1 MRRSAS
7 GSDELC
13 LDVRLWPHSVAIADL
28 MRLPLCAKS
37 RHLGDPLH
45 LLCQRPDDL
54 ARAFNEQSATRPRAC
69 RRTWPAAEP
78 REVRAASDL
87 GHTFGYCKQAMIG
100 QQSRNACAPARDEGL
115 PRGMGV

>member
-37 RHLGDPLH
+37 RHRSERETGAATETNGPMGEGYAAVASTAGLFARTARSASAWADH
-45 LLCQRPDDL
+45 LSGVFQPCLCLD
-54 ARAFNEQSATRPRAC
+54 
-69 RRTWPAAEP
+69 
-78 REVRAASDL
+78 
-87 GHTFGYCKQAMIG
+87 
-100 QQSRNACAPARDEGL
+100 
-115 PRGMGV
+115 